1 MVSNRS
7 IEITKNPDPGTGKD
21 GTVPLGGKR
30 IELDIDDWETLR
42 VTFEGEKLT
51 AQMAGASVTVEHP
64 VIGEE
69 KQQLNLLVFDGS
81 AGFRKLRV
89 VK

>member
-1 MVSNRS
+1 MVSNRA
-7 IEITKNPDPGTGKD
+7 IEIAKNPDPGQGKD
-21 GTVPLGGKR
+21 GTVALGGKR
-30 IELDIDDWETLR
+30 IALDIDDWETLR

-51 AQMAGASVTVEHP
+51 AQIAGVSATATHP

-69 KQQLNLLVFDGS
+69 KQQLNLLVFEGS